1 MPEVGGCLSETGTGG
16 GKRFQQPPSENGG
29 DPKVCRRSTRA
40 RRLELGEC
48 CGVGNP
54 VLGKCSSH
62 QALPLSGNLTSSHI
76 LMRVSQFS
84 LLCCSHCT
92 CSVSRC
98 PCLSVSD
105 LDPVPSGLPLPPSC
119 SLRQN
124 SQPLCASV
132 SPPRKWGKEQE
143 NKDHFGSKTKPETW
157 RLFSPVFCHCVCYSG
172 PAPSLLSN
180 PPGTRPSLG
189 PAHRPPLLGPWLPEK
204 FPEGSASWLPD
215 P

>member
-1 MPEVGGCLSETGTGG
+1 MERSSSNLPQRMGVTPKSSVGLHS
-16 GKRFQQPPSENGG
+16 RQS
-29 DPKVCRRSTRA
+29 
-40 RRLELGEC
+40 RLELGESW
-48 CGVGNP
+48 GVGNR

-76 LMRVSQFS
+76 LLRVSQFS

-132 SPPRKWGKEQE
+132 SPPRKWGQEQE
-143 NKDHFGSKTKPETW
+143 NKGLFGSKTKPETW
-157 RLFSPVFCHCVCYSG
+157 RLFFPVLYHCVCYSG
-172 PAPSLLSN
+172 PAPFLLSN

-189 PAHRPPLLGPWLPEK
+189 PRSPS
-204 FPEGSASWLPD
+204 SAPGALATRKVSRG
-215 P
+215 